1 MGYNP
6 PMGASSTPLNEER
19 LAALRRL
26 LGEEGLSGFVVPRA
40 DEHQGE
46 YVAPCSERLL
56 WLTGFGGSAG
66 RAIVLAEDAALF
78 VDGRYDI
85 EAREAVPPSVEV
97 LNIRD
102 HTPQS
107 WLSSLGRAGAN
118 GANGA
123 NGTNGASSANGSAP
137 PRLGYDP
144 WHSSRAQA
152 ASLARQAQASGWA
165 LAPLERNPLDRLWQE
180 RPSPPSSPVRLQP
193 PEFAGESAADKCRR
207 LGAELAAGGRVVVR
221 PHPAGLHRLGLQRPR
236 LGSGLRPPSPS
247 PSPR

>member
-6 PMGASSTPLNEER
+6 PMGTTPFNEER

-118 GANGA
+118 GASGA
-123 NGTNGASSANGSAP
+123 NGTNGSAP

-165 LAPLERNPLDRLWQE
+165 LAPLERNPLDRLWQGA
-180 RPSPPSSPVRLQP
+180 SASALQP
-193 PEFAGESAADKCRR
+193 RAPPASGVRR
-207 LGAELAAGGRVVVR
+207 RERGG
-221 PHPAGLHRLGLQRPR
+221 
-236 LGSGLRPPSPS
+236 
-247 PSPR
+247 